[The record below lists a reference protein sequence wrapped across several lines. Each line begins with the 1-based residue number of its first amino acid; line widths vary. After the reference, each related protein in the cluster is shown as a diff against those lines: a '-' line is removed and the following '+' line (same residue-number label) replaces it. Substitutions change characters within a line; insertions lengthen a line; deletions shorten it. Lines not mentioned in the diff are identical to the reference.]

1 MGKEIMP
8 KWQREVQSFL
18 GIKTGLILEGNV
30 YDEYPRFFFENGDF
44 EFLDIDNLDQTLTS
58 LVAQEEDQGY
68 PTSLIFCDPIYGFY
82 CYAPS

>member
-68 PTSLIFCDPIYGFY
+68 PTYFL
-82 CYAPS
+82 